1 MKRLANDSTIFVRV
15 YKQRISECR
24 ITFQQ
29 WRSDATEVRLK
40 KSDNTFSYRDMK
52 RRWVEWC
59 PMGQCFRGHWWYC
72 WQLIQIFTVVLDSQI
87 PVKEKRVKKRD
98 QPNWFTTEINE
109 AMKKRDKLLKKARIS
124 ESPVDWAT
132 FKRAKN
138 EVCKLIRSAKEQY
151 FKNNLLNIN
160 IILKDRGALSGI

>member
-1 MKRLANDSTIFVRV
+1 M
-15 YKQRISECR
+15 
-24 ITFQQ
+24 
-29 WRSDATEVRLK
+29 
-40 KSDNTFSYRDMK
+40 
-52 RRWVEWC
+52 
-59 PMGQCFRGHWWYC
+59 
-72 WQLIQIFTVVLDSQI
+72 
-87 PVKEKRVKKRD
+87 KKRD

-138 EVCKLIRSAKEQY
+138 EVCKFIRSAKEQY

-160 IILKDRGALSGI
+160 IIQKDRGALSGI